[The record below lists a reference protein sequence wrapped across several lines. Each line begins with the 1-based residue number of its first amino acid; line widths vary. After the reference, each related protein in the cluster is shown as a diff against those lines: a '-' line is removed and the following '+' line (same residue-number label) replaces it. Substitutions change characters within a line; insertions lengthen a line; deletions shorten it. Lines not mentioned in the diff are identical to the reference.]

1 MGFTNEGK
9 IIALDLNLYNNAG
22 NTLDLSHSVMDR
34 ALLHSDG
41 CYKIP
46 HVRAVGHIC
55 KTNTASNTAFRGF
68 GGPQA
73 SIGNPT
79 LAKQTFQEP
88 SFK

>member
-1 MGFTNEGK
+1 
-9 IIALDLNLYNNAG
+9 
-22 NTLDLSHSVMDR
+22 MDR

-46 HVRAVGHIC
+46 HVRAVGHVC

-73 SIGNPT
+73 NPAPT
-79 LAKQTFQEP
+79 LLMPLAIEQQSASHMDWRLLELP
-88 SFK
+88 L